1 MALYLLLS
9 VIIGITFTRP
19 VFLFEI
25 DHDDGTVVVVTGI
38 LSRLETTYIT

>member
-1 MALYLLLS
+1 MALYPLLS

-25 DHDDGTVVVVTGI
+25 DHDNGTVVTGI
-38 LSRLETTYIT
+38 LSHLETK